1 MMSKPKTRRTYF
13 YFLLFILLLI
23 IGITFWFISKNNL
36 EPKTLVLT
44 FKVTN
49 ELSEMV
55 QESDVIVIGEYKGL
69 DSKWNMA
76 KAPFNKMKM

>member
-1 MMSKPKTRRTYF
+1 MMSKPKFRRTYF

-36 EPKTLVLT
+36 EPKTLVLHKT

-55 QESDVIVIGEYKGL
+55 QESDVIVIG
-69 DSKWNMA
+69 
-76 KAPFNKMKM
+76 